1 VRFTQWALRPD
12 SGGPGLHRG
21 GLGAIYEIAPLME
34 GDTDVFLLGERGK
47 FPPFGVN
54 GGKAASLNRFLYRDE
69 AGEHGVPL
77 VTKTTDVKIDRNGYA
92 RLESPGGGGFGD
104 PRRRDPSQVARDVRL
119 GYVTRESAST
129 HYAVA
134 LRADGSVDDGATAE
148 LRSNA

>member
-54 GGKAASLNRFLYRDE
+54 GGKSAALNRFSYRD
-69 AGEHGVPL
+69 ASGEHGVPL
-77 VTKTTDVKIDRNGYA
+77 VTKTTDVKIDRAGFV

-104 PRRRDPSQVARDVRL
+104 PRRRDPSQVARDVRF
-119 GYVTRESAST
+119 GYVTRESAT
-129 HYAVA
+129 AHYAVA

-148 LRSNA
+148 LRSRA